1 MLGYRLLQRQD
12 IPTPPVRAV
21 GGLVTVILLL
31 LLIVGCGGQSAQEG
45 GTPSEEA
52 AVESAIRGERRAVDT
67 GNFEKSYSYYA
78 PNSEIRHR
86 YKTPQE
92 WVNILN
98 KSMKGQDALLDIRI
112 LSLKVEDI
120 SGNTATATVDQE
132 VQHQSG
138 TYRYLVTQKLVKVD
152 GQWKLGN
159 SNTKILERPNE
170 ATSQSASATQSA
182 SASPS
187 TSASPFVGRWQVS
200 SSASASA
207 NDPFTVTITKEGEI
221 YQVVLVRASGGA
233 SGTYVGRYDEADGS
247 LVLEPDFCGDM
258 SLSDDGDQLYWCSEV
273 FTRVSQ

>member
-31 LLIVGCGGQSAQEG
+31 LLIVGCGGQSAQG
-45 GTPSEEA
+45 GSRSEEA
-52 AVESAIRGERRAVDT
+52 AVESVIRGELRALNT

-78 PNSEIRHR
+78 PNSETRHR

-98 KSMKGQDALLDIRI
+98 KSMKGANIRI

-120 SGNTATATVDQE
+120 SGNTATATVEEEAQNK
-132 VQHQSG
+132 SG

-159 SNTKILERPNE
+159 SNTKILETPNE

-182 SASPS
+182 
-187 TSASPFVGRWQVS
+187 SASPFVGRWQVS